1 MTHKGWQEDPVPM
14 TMRERLLDD
23 LVLWPEGQ
31 AEVIRLYAIEA
42 ALSGPITSEAAT
54 LPDETILEWRNTGP
68 TILAWIRTHQRPPCD
83 DECEVAAV
91 DDFAAWSGAT
101 TFGKVL
107 QATGWRVE
115 VFWNSSGGWFTA
127 RLISPWDRSGNADYP
142 GGFLAPF
149 DNPIGASGASPEEA
163 VSHLAD
169 AVLEWS

>member
-1 MTHKGWQEDPVPM
+1 MIIGPINAART
-14 TMRERLLDD
+14 R
-23 LVLWPEGQ
+23 
-31 AEVIRLYAIEA
+31 
-42 ALSGPITSEAAT
+42 ALSRIAGARDGPKFRYGQRFSLARETELLAYAAT
-54 LPDETILEWRNTGP
+54 LHDETILEWRNTGP